1 MEIID
6 WAKEELKSSHEG
18 QGLVAWLIIEAM
30 TKASPNYLEKFGDFD
45 GSNLQV
51 EMKING
57 IEVPV
62 METLELIEEQLDA
75 LVLDKAKKL
84 VEEKF
89 YHHENVLLA
98 LKEHVLGQL
107 QDGYTKDSLTSVE
120 PDTRSSVESLGSDAS
135 AG

>member
-1 MEIID
+1 MDTID
-6 WAKEELKSSHEG
+6 WVKEELKSTHDG

-30 TKASPNYLEKFGDFD
+30 TKASPDGYLEKFGDFD
-45 GSNLQV
+45 GSKLQV

-62 METLELIEEQLDA
+62 METLGLIEDQLDS
-75 LVLDKAKKL
+75 LILDKAKKL

-107 QDGYTKDSLTSVE
+107 QDGYTKDSLTDDALDKCAS
-120 PDTRSSVESLGSDAS
+120 DLGR
-135 AG
+135 